1 MNFKYKATL
10 TLALLLSFFCLATL
24 ALDLISREALVQ
36 GSSNATTTII
46 EPLNV
51 TVHVLNN
58 GSTNFIGS
66 IHVISDKTGASM
78 NANAIT
84 FLAGQTV
91 MKVFQITQNEIP
103 IGTGFSVEVVYGDD
117 YSKRVYGVNDATN
130 EPELFKIIIP

>member
-1 MNFKYKATL
+1 M
-10 TLALLLSFFCLATL
+10 SFFCLATL

-36 GSSNATTTII
+36 ASSNTTTKI

-51 TVHVLNN
+51 TVYVLNN

-66 IHVISDKTGASM
+66 IHVISDKTGVSM

-91 MKVFQITQNEIP
+91 MKVFQINQNEIP

-130 EPELFKIIIP
+130 KPELFKIIIP

>member
-10 TLALLLSFFCLATL
+10 TLALVLSFFCLATL

-36 GSSNATTTII
+36 ASSNTTTII

-51 TVHVLNN
+51 TVYVLNN

-91 MKVFQITQNEIP
+91 MKVFQINQNEIP

>member
-10 TLALLLSFFCLATL
+10 TLALVLSFFCLATL

-36 GSSNATTTII
+36 ASSNTTTII

-51 TVHVLNN
+51 TVYVLNN

-66 IHVISDKTGASM
+66 IHVISDETGVSM

-91 MKVFQITQNEIP
+91 MKVFQINQNEIP

>member
-1 MNFKYKATL
+1 MNFKYIATL
-10 TLALLLSFFCLATL
+10 TFALVLSFFCSATL
-24 ALDLISREALVQ
+24 ALDLISRETLVQ
-36 GSSNATTTII
+36 GSSNTTTII

-91 MKVFQITQNEIP
+91 MKVFQINQNEIP